1 VCSRV
6 LHVLADQGDAPR
18 ALVEVNARRVPAR
31 SILLGSAAGFIG
43 VICAI
48 LSPQGVFAFLV
59 STSGTVILFI
69 YMMTA
74 VAHIRLRWRHPET
87 ETKPVRVWLFP
98 WLSYLTIAAM
108 VAVTIA
114 MALTPA
120 LASQLWFSL
129 LTLAVAVAA
138 YFVVKRRRA
147 ADRG

>member
-1 VCSRV
+1 
-6 LHVLADQGDAPR
+6 
-18 ALVEVNARRVPAR
+18 
-31 SILLGSAAGFIG
+31 
-43 VICAI
+43 
-48 LSPQGVFAFLV
+48 
-59 STSGTVILFI
+59 
-69 YMMTA
+69 MMTA
-74 VAHIRLRWRHPET
+74 VAHIRLRRRHPET

-138 YFVVKRRRA
+138 YLVVKRRRA